1 MRHGHGG
8 RLDSR
13 AVTTSESRPVKLR
26 MAENSLFAILL
37 RQRWWVSASIA
48 VAIGLV
54 AAALLPAQW
63 RIAGALSGFPFAV
76 IAAMAAWRG
85 RHTPSDN
92 RVAQVDAAVRAMA
105 WPAFADLLEQAFR
118 RDGHEVRRLNGG
130 GADFELQRKGKTL
143 LVSARRWKSART
155 GLEPLREL
163 QAAREKADAAALY
176 IGLGEISEPA
186 ATFSAQNRIAFWQAR
201 ELAESLRG
209 VTLPP
214 PRG

>member
-1 MRHGHGG
+1 
-8 RLDSR
+8 
-13 AVTTSESRPVKLR
+13 

-37 RQRWWVSASIA
+37 RQRWWISASIA
-48 VAIGLV
+48 VSIGVV
-54 AAALLPAQW
+54 AAALQPQEY
-63 RIAGALSGFPFAV
+63 RVAGALSGFPFGV

-85 RHTPSDN
+85 RHTPSDS
-92 RVAQVDAAVRAMA
+92 RIAQVEAALRAMA

-130 GADFELQRKGKTL
+130 GGPDFELVRKGQTL

-163 QAAREKADAAALY
+163 QGAREKAGAAALY
-176 IGLGEISEPA
+176 IGLGEVSEPA
-186 ATFSAQNRIAFWQAR
+186 AAFAAQQRIALWRAG

-209 VTLPP
+209 VALPP
-214 PRG
+214 AKADNPGP

>member
-1 MRHGHGG
+1 
-8 RLDSR
+8 
-13 AVTTSESRPVKLR
+13 

-48 VAIGLV
+48 LLIGLV
-54 AAALLPAQW
+54 ASALLPSDW
-63 RIAGALSGFPFAV
+63 RVAGALSGFPFAV

-85 RHTPSDN
+85 RHTPSAE
-92 RVAQVDAAVRAMA
+92 RVAQVDAAVRAMP

-118 RDGHEVRRLNGG
+118 RDGHEVKRINNNG
-130 GADFELQRKGKTL
+130 GADFELLRRGQTM

-163 QAAREKADAAALY
+163 QAAREKAGAAALC

-186 ATFSAQNRIAFWQAR
+186 AAFAAQQRIAVWRAA
-201 ELAESLRG
+201 ELAEALRG
-209 VTLPP
+209 QPLPP
-214 PRG
+214 PKP